1 MPDLSEIKVDL
12 KTVVAIVMTV
22 ATGLG
27 VYYGLK
33 TKLDTQTNTV
43 TELHAEVTALKSE
56 QEQAKRAILELTIT
70 LKAKGIITQ

>member
-22 ATGLG
+22 VTGLG

-33 TKLDTQTNTV
+33 AKLDAQTATV
-43 TELHAEVTALKSE
+43 TELHAEVAALKGE